1 MNRPIRIPSPQ
12 RCEAFSPGR
21 SGVSS
26 PWPGP
31 IARSCEGCSGRDA
44 RATSKSHGKQRR
56 GAALVEFAVCLPVIM
71 IVLLGSMEA
80 CSAIFVR
87 QALTCS
93 AYEGI
98 RAAVKGGAVT
108 SESVARAQAVLDTRG
123 IKNSTIRFEPADVRD
138 ADRGTDIVIEVS
150 APYAVNSPF
159 FGHVIA
165 DRVTTVRT
173 VMSKE

>member
-1 MNRPIRIPSPQ
+1 MKPNPKTIVSTFRLGGSRRSIPEYKQSRTRSVGQP
-12 RCEAFSPGR
+12 RYRGR
-21 SGVSS
+21 
-26 PWPGP
+26 
-31 IARSCEGCSGRDA
+31 
-44 RATSKSHGKQRR
+44 Q
-56 GAALVEFAVCLPVIM
+56 GAALVEFAICLPVIM

-98 RAAVKGGAVT
+98 RAAVKGGAIN
-108 SESVARAQAVLDTRG
+108 EDALERARAILDTRG
-123 IKNSTIRFEPADVRD
+123 IKEAVVRFEPADVRD
-138 ADRGTDIVIEVS
+138 ATRGSNIAIEVS

-159 FGHVIA
+159 FGNVIT